1 MSKTYICSVCKKYKT
16 ASEFPK
22 CSRNKYRNC
31 LNCTCKKCFKDIYGK
46 NRRQVKESEALDK
59 LLKIRLHDAQVRAKK
74 KNLYIDITLEYLK
87 QLWNKQEGKCAL
99 TNFPMSYQQS
109 NGKRNPYSLSIDKID
124 PNKGY
129 EVGNVQFVC
138 FAANMMKGELSL
150 SELKKFCQAIIKN
163 NNYA

>member
-1 MSKTYICSVCKKYKT
+1 MSETYICSVCKKYKT

-22 CSRNKYRNC
+22 CSRNKYR
-31 LNCTCKKCFKDIYGK
+31 
-46 NRRQVKESEALDK
+46 
-59 LLKIRLHDAQVRAKK
+59 IRLHDAQVRAKK

-109 NGKRNPYSLSIDKID
+109 KGKRNPYSLSIDKID

>member
-1 MSKTYICSVCKKYKT
+1 MSETYICSVCKKYKT
-16 ASEFPK
+16 ASEFP
-22 CSRNKYRNC
+22 N
-31 LNCTCKKCFKDIYGK
+31 
-46 NRRQVKESEALDK
+46 
-59 LLKIRLHDAQVRAKK
+59 
-74 KNLYIDITLEYLK
+74 
-87 QLWNKQEGKCAL
+87 
-99 TNFPMSYQQS
+99 
-109 NGKRNPYSLSIDKID
+109 SLSIDKID

>member
-1 MSKTYICSVCKKYKT
+1 MIKLC
-16 ASEFPK
+16 PK
-22 CSRNKYRNC
+22 
-31 LNCTCKKCFKDIYGK
+31 LIFVLFVK
-46 NRRQVKESEALDK
+46 NTK
-59 LLKIRLHDAQVRAKK
+59 LL
-74 KNLYIDITLEYLK
+74 
-87 QLWNKQEGKCAL
+87 
-99 TNFPMSYQQS
+99 SYQQS
-109 NGKRNPYSLSIDKID
+109 KGKRNPYSLSIDKID

>member
-1 MSKTYICSVCKKYKT
+1 MFQRYI
-16 ASEFPK
+16 
-22 CSRNKYRNC
+22 
-31 LNCTCKKCFKDIYGK
+31 
-46 NRRQVKESEALDK
+46 
-59 LLKIRLHDAQVRAKK
+59 K

-150 SELKKFCQAIIKN
+150 SELKKFCQAIIN
-163 NNYA
+163 N

>member
-1 MSKTYICSVCKKYKT
+1 MIKLC
-16 ASEFPK
+16 PK
-22 CSRNKYRNC
+22 
-31 LNCTCKKCFKDIYGK
+31 LIFVLFVK
-46 NRRQVKESEALDK
+46 NTKLLKESEALDK

-109 NGKRNPYSLSIDKID
+109 KGKRNPYSLSIDKID

>member
-1 MSKTYICSVCKKYKT
+1 MSETYICSVCKKYKT

-46 NRRQVKESEALDK
+46 NRRQVKE
-59 LLKIRLHDAQVRAKK
+59 
-74 KNLYIDITLEYLK
+74 IDITLEYLK

-109 NGKRNPYSLSIDKID
+109 KGKRNPYSLSIDKID

>member
-1 MSKTYICSVCKKYKT
+1 MSETYICSVCKKYKT

-87 QLWNKQEGKCAL
+87 QLWNKQEGKMR
-99 TNFPMSYQQS
+99 F
-109 NGKRNPYSLSIDKID
+109 
-124 PNKGY
+124 
-129 EVGNVQFVC
+129 
-138 FAANMMKGELSL
+138 
-150 SELKKFCQAIIKN
+150 
-163 NNYA
+163 

>member
-1 MSKTYICSVCKKYKT
+1 MSETYICSVCKKYKT

-46 NRRQVKESEALDK
+46 NRRQV
-59 LLKIRLHDAQVRAKK
+59 
-74 KNLYIDITLEYLK
+74 
-87 QLWNKQEGKCAL
+87 
-99 TNFPMSYQQS
+99 
-109 NGKRNPYSLSIDKID
+109 IDKID